1 MCTPLVVLAGVW
13 DDSSPGHCCRLDN
26 FMKERLQIPMENCTH
41 NEYGTGLNQA
51 GMCTS
56 LMVLEDVWEVDMW
69 AGAVGNHAMSL
80 LEVATRKKADNL

>member
-1 MCTPLVVLAGVW
+1 
-13 DDSSPGHCCRLDN
+13 
-26 FMKERLQIPMENCTH
+26 MENCTH